1 MECKVRD
8 LNVYYEEAGSGRPI
22 LMLHGWGGDHHYLFH
37 HMEPMFTNRV
47 GWRRLYLNLPGHGKT
62 RSAEWITSQD
72 HILDVVLEF
81 MDAIAPGERFV
92 ITGMSVGGH
101 VARGVVHHRASQLD
115 GLLLLV
121 PAIVVEEGKRKVP
134 QHRVLR
140 EDTKFLASLTPEEQE
155 LRRIYVAQSMA
166 VLEVF
171 RNTLAPAFA
180 VADYGFLARI
190 KQSFTFDVD
199 KLAEPFPAPTLF
211 LTGRYDPWVGYQ
223 NAFEILDNYPRG
235 TYTVMDLAG
244 HGLAEEQQTLF
255 RVLVSEWLD
264 RVEEYGAIANPR
276 V

>member
-1 MECKVRD
+1 M
-8 LNVYYEEAGSGRPI
+8 
-22 LMLHGWGGDHHYLFH
+22 
-37 HMEPMFTNRV
+37 
-47 GWRRLYLNLPGHGKT
+47 
-62 RSAEWITSQD
+62 
-72 HILDVVLEF
+72 
-81 MDAIAPGERFV
+81 
-92 ITGMSVGGH
+92 
-101 VARGVVHHRASQLD
+101 
-115 GLLLLV
+115 
-121 PAIVVEEGKRKVP
+121 
-134 QHRVLR
+134 
-140 EDTKFLASLTPEEQE
+140 
-155 LRRIYVAQSMA
+155 
-166 VLEVF
+166 
-171 RNTLAPAFA
+171 
-180 VADYGFLARI
+180 ADYGFLARI